1 MRELLLPANW
11 SEPPGVRLCG
21 VVLLIPKCAE
31 VEGAAR
37 ACCGRKARWRGQRPG
52 GGFGSGSGR
61 SGCPAASYFGSA
73 WRWEWSPPCRL
84 RRLPPCCLWCHE
96 NSTCVDYPV
105 SQLIP
110 PSSVCALSESYWAVC
125 WVNFEAIIIT
135 IGVVGGS
142 LLLVILC
149 CCCYCCCRCCS
160 RRCCSRRGFCNLGW
174 CFLILRR
181 VAEEEESFIRDREEK
196 RLQQLQ
202 RKLERKMKHDEIRKK
217 YGLLQDSDHP
227 YSRYENE

>member
-1 MRELLLPANW
+1 M
-11 SEPPGVRLCG
+11 
-21 VVLLIPKCAE
+21 
-31 VEGAAR
+31 EGAAAGR
-37 ACCGRKARWRGQRPG
+37 WFRERLWALWLPCCVLLWECLAMGMESTVSP
-52 GGFGSGSGR
+52 S
-61 SGCPAASYFGSA
+61 PAPAVSCATFTKKTC
-73 WRWEWSPPCRL
+73 EECVKDTK
-84 RRLPPCCLWCHE
+84 CLWCHE

-160 RRCCSRRGFCNLGW
+160 RRCCSRRG
-174 CFLILRR
+174 R